1 MNIPS
6 LLIPKANVEYLRTK
20 DSIEFA
26 LDIFRRNSY
35 SAVPVINSDGIY
47 RGTIT
52 EGDFLYYIMDNP
64 DADLKKVKVRNI
76 LREDFYEAV
85 KITASIDKLLIK
97 CLDQNFVPVTDDRD
111 VFVGIVTRKASTS
124 LESPS
129 MLCSRSPVVTSS
141 SIAASTTDSSSSFPV
156 SFSYASN
163 VPTSAAVQESGN
175 GPATITLASSTPAVA
190 SAFLYMPA
198 VQ

>member
-6 LLIPKANVEYLRTK
+6 LIIPKANVEYLRTK

-85 KITASIDKLLIK
+85 KITASIDKILIK

-111 VFVGIVTRKASTS
+111 VFVGIVTRKVIFKNIYEEQLKIKYGS
-124 LESPS
+124 E
-129 MLCSRSPVVTSS
+129 
-141 SIAASTTDSSSSFPV
+141 
-156 SFSYASN
+156 
-163 VPTSAAVQESGN
+163 
-175 GPATITLASSTPAVA
+175 
-190 SAFLYMPA
+190 
-198 VQ
+198 

>member
-1 MNIPS
+1 MKEVALNLQSI
-6 LLIPKANVEYLRTK
+6 LIPKANVEYLRTK

-111 VFVGIVTRKASTS
+111 VFVGIVTRKVIFKNIYEEQLKIKYGS
-124 LESPS
+124 E
-129 MLCSRSPVVTSS
+129 
-141 SIAASTTDSSSSFPV
+141 
-156 SFSYASN
+156 
-163 VPTSAAVQESGN
+163 
-175 GPATITLASSTPAVA
+175 
-190 SAFLYMPA
+190 
-198 VQ
+198 

>member
-1 MNIPS
+1 MKEVAMNIPS
-6 LLIPKANVEYLRTK
+6 LLIPKAHVEYLRTK

-111 VFVGIVTRKASTS
+111 VFVGIVTRKVIFKNIYEEQLKIKYGS
-124 LESPS
+124 E
-129 MLCSRSPVVTSS
+129 
-141 SIAASTTDSSSSFPV
+141 
-156 SFSYASN
+156 
-163 VPTSAAVQESGN
+163 
-175 GPATITLASSTPAVA
+175 
-190 SAFLYMPA
+190 
-198 VQ
+198 

>member
-1 MNIPS
+1 MKEVAMNIPS

-64 DADLKKVKVRNI
+64 DADQKKVKVRNI

-111 VFVGIVTRKASTS
+111 VFVGIVTRKVIFKNIYEEQLKIKYGS
-124 LESPS
+124 E
-129 MLCSRSPVVTSS
+129 
-141 SIAASTTDSSSSFPV
+141 
-156 SFSYASN
+156 
-163 VPTSAAVQESGN
+163 
-175 GPATITLASSTPAVA
+175 
-190 SAFLYMPA
+190 
-198 VQ
+198 

>member
-6 LLIPKANVEYLRTK
+6 LLIPKAHVEYLRTK

-111 VFVGIVTRKASTS
+111 VFVGIVTRKVIFKNIYEEQLKIKYGS
-124 LESPS
+124 E
-129 MLCSRSPVVTSS
+129 
-141 SIAASTTDSSSSFPV
+141 
-156 SFSYASN
+156 
-163 VPTSAAVQESGN
+163 
-175 GPATITLASSTPAVA
+175 
-190 SAFLYMPA
+190 
-198 VQ
+198 

>member
-6 LLIPKANVEYLRTK
+6 LLIPKAHVEYLRTK

-35 SAVPVINSDGIY
+35 SAVPVINFDGIY

-111 VFVGIVTRKASTS
+111 VFVGIVTRKVIFKNIYEEQLKIKYGS
-124 LESPS
+124 E
-129 MLCSRSPVVTSS
+129 
-141 SIAASTTDSSSSFPV
+141 
-156 SFSYASN
+156 
-163 VPTSAAVQESGN
+163 
-175 GPATITLASSTPAVA
+175 
-190 SAFLYMPA
+190 
-198 VQ
+198 

>member
-47 RGTIT
+47 WGTIT

-111 VFVGIVTRKASTS
+111 VFVGIVTRKVIFKNIYEEQLKIKYGS
-124 LESPS
+124 E
-129 MLCSRSPVVTSS
+129 
-141 SIAASTTDSSSSFPV
+141 
-156 SFSYASN
+156 
-163 VPTSAAVQESGN
+163 
-175 GPATITLASSTPAVA
+175 
-190 SAFLYMPA
+190 
-198 VQ
+198 

>member
-1 MNIPS
+1 MKEVAMNIPS

-97 CLDQNFVPVTDDRD
+97 CLDQNFVPVTDDRY
-111 VFVGIVTRKASTS
+111 VFVGIVTRKVIFKNIYEEQLKIKYGS
-124 LESPS
+124 E
-129 MLCSRSPVVTSS
+129 
-141 SIAASTTDSSSSFPV
+141 
-156 SFSYASN
+156 
-163 VPTSAAVQESGN
+163 
-175 GPATITLASSTPAVA
+175 
-190 SAFLYMPA
+190 
-198 VQ
+198 

>member
-1 MNIPS
+1 MFIPS

-111 VFVGIVTRKASTS
+111 VFVGIVTRKVIFKNIYEEQLKIKYGS
-124 LESPS
+124 E
-129 MLCSRSPVVTSS
+129 
-141 SIAASTTDSSSSFPV
+141 
-156 SFSYASN
+156 
-163 VPTSAAVQESGN
+163 
-175 GPATITLASSTPAVA
+175 
-190 SAFLYMPA
+190 
-198 VQ
+198 

>member
-52 EGDFLYYIMDNP
+52 EGDFLYFIMDNP
-64 DADLKKVKVRNI
+64 DADLKKVQDSKI

-111 VFVGIVTRKASTS
+111 VFVGIVTRKVIFKNIYEEQLKIKYGS
-124 LESPS
+124 E
-129 MLCSRSPVVTSS
+129 
-141 SIAASTTDSSSSFPV
+141 
-156 SFSYASN
+156 
-163 VPTSAAVQESGN
+163 
-175 GPATITLASSTPAVA
+175 
-190 SAFLYMPA
+190 
-198 VQ
+198 

>member
-6 LLIPKANVEYLRTK
+6 LLIPKAHVEYLRTK

-76 LREDFYEAV
+76 LREGFYEAV

-111 VFVGIVTRKASTS
+111 VFVGIVTRKVIFKNIYEEQLKIKYGS
-124 LESPS
+124 E
-129 MLCSRSPVVTSS
+129 
-141 SIAASTTDSSSSFPV
+141 
-156 SFSYASN
+156 
-163 VPTSAAVQESGN
+163 
-175 GPATITLASSTPAVA
+175 
-190 SAFLYMPA
+190 
-198 VQ
+198 

>member
-111 VFVGIVTRKASTS
+111 VFVGIVTRKVIFKNIYEEQLKINYGS
-124 LESPS
+124 E
-129 MLCSRSPVVTSS
+129 
-141 SIAASTTDSSSSFPV
+141 
-156 SFSYASN
+156 
-163 VPTSAAVQESGN
+163 
-175 GPATITLASSTPAVA
+175 
-190 SAFLYMPA
+190 
-198 VQ
+198 

>member
-85 KITASIDKLLIK
+85 KITASIDKILIK

-111 VFVGIVTRKASTS
+111 VFVGIVTRKVIFKNIYEEQLKIKYGS
-124 LESPS
+124 E
-129 MLCSRSPVVTSS
+129 
-141 SIAASTTDSSSSFPV
+141 
-156 SFSYASN
+156 
-163 VPTSAAVQESGN
+163 
-175 GPATITLASSTPAVA
+175 
-190 SAFLYMPA
+190 
-198 VQ
+198 

>member
-6 LLIPKANVEYLRTK
+6 LIIPKAHVEYLRTK

-111 VFVGIVTRKASTS
+111 VFVGIVTRKVIFKNIYEEQLKIKYGS
-124 LESPS
+124 E
-129 MLCSRSPVVTSS
+129 
-141 SIAASTTDSSSSFPV
+141 
-156 SFSYASN
+156 
-163 VPTSAAVQESGN
+163 
-175 GPATITLASSTPAVA
+175 
-190 SAFLYMPA
+190 
-198 VQ
+198 

>member
-1 MNIPS
+1 MKEVAMNIPS

-111 VFVGIVTRKASTS
+111 VFVGIVTRKVIFKNIYEEQLKIKYGS
-124 LESPS
+124 E
-129 MLCSRSPVVTSS
+129 
-141 SIAASTTDSSSSFPV
+141 
-156 SFSYASN
+156 
-163 VPTSAAVQESGN
+163 
-175 GPATITLASSTPAVA
+175 
-190 SAFLYMPA
+190 
-198 VQ
+198 

>member
-52 EGDFLYYIMDNP
+52 EGDFLYYILDNP

-111 VFVGIVTRKASTS
+111 VFVGIVTRKVIFKNIYEEQLKIKYGS
-124 LESPS
+124 E
-129 MLCSRSPVVTSS
+129 
-141 SIAASTTDSSSSFPV
+141 
-156 SFSYASN
+156 
-163 VPTSAAVQESGN
+163 
-175 GPATITLASSTPAVA
+175 
-190 SAFLYMPA
+190 
-198 VQ
+198 

>member
-111 VFVGIVTRKASTS
+111 VFVGIVTRKVIFKNIYEEHLKIKYGS
-124 LESPS
+124 E
-129 MLCSRSPVVTSS
+129 
-141 SIAASTTDSSSSFPV
+141 
-156 SFSYASN
+156 
-163 VPTSAAVQESGN
+163 
-175 GPATITLASSTPAVA
+175 
-190 SAFLYMPA
+190 
-198 VQ
+198 

>member
-111 VFVGIVTRKASTS
+111 VFVVIVTRKVIFKNIYEEQLKIKYGS
-124 LESPS
+124 E
-129 MLCSRSPVVTSS
+129 
-141 SIAASTTDSSSSFPV
+141 
-156 SFSYASN
+156 
-163 VPTSAAVQESGN
+163 
-175 GPATITLASSTPAVA
+175 
-190 SAFLYMPA
+190 
-198 VQ
+198 

>member
-6 LLIPKANVEYLRTK
+6 LLIPKASVEYLRTK

-111 VFVGIVTRKASTS
+111 VFVGIVTRKVIFKNIYEEQLKIKYGS
-124 LESPS
+124 E
-129 MLCSRSPVVTSS
+129 
-141 SIAASTTDSSSSFPV
+141 
-156 SFSYASN
+156 
-163 VPTSAAVQESGN
+163 
-175 GPATITLASSTPAVA
+175 
-190 SAFLYMPA
+190 
-198 VQ
+198 

>member
-35 SAVPVINSDGIY
+35 SAVPVISSDGIY

-111 VFVGIVTRKASTS
+111 VFVGIVTRKVIFKNIYEEQLKIKYGS
-124 LESPS
+124 E
-129 MLCSRSPVVTSS
+129 
-141 SIAASTTDSSSSFPV
+141 
-156 SFSYASN
+156 
-163 VPTSAAVQESGN
+163 
-175 GPATITLASSTPAVA
+175 
-190 SAFLYMPA
+190 
-198 VQ
+198 